1 MAVEFSQATGAR
13 ADLPKYLVLR
23 FPFGDSCELFAEASS
38 WAGMG
43 VQAALVLLCW
53 SADRLAPGTLGYV
66 DAASDPYGAA
76 ESGKC
81 NGIVN
86 YSKLRR
92 SPETNAVEVGSLS

>member
-1 MAVEFSQATGAR
+1 MGSEMCIRDSLWGVLQLWLWSFRKPLAQEQI
-13 ADLPKYLVLR
+13 YLNILCCA
-23 FPFGDSCELFAEASS
+23 FPSVILELFAEASS

-76 ESGKC
+76 ESG
-81 NGIVN
+81 
-86 YSKLRR
+86 
-92 SPETNAVEVGSLS
+92 

>member
-1 MAVEFSQATGAR
+1 MVGRRPLRRSSLGCAAAVAVEFSQATGAR

-43 VQAALVLLCW
+43 VQAGLVLLCW

-76 ESGKC
+76 ESG
-81 NGIVN
+81 
-86 YSKLRR
+86 
-92 SPETNAVEVGSLS
+92 